1 MVWFSTAAPK
11 CRRAHIHICY
21 SSSVCV
27 RRDCV
32 CVGSHSYHTHV
43 ATRTCTYIY
52 MFPSQVVGGSD
63 VATRLF
69 KYIAMCAI
77 MCLIPI
83 HITHFSLCHNHYL
96 VLCHNRCVAITLWR
110 CVAFAMFPFV
120 VSQSLFG
127 VVTQSPCFSYLF
139 VVSQSLFPVVSQ
151 SLFGVV
157 AHIPYAR
164 RCLYT

>member
-1 MVWFSTAAPK
+1 MLWFSTTAPK
-11 CRRAHIHICY
+11 CRRAHIHIC
-21 SSSVCV
+21 SSSIV
-27 RRDCV
+27 RVRCECV
-32 CVGSHSYHTHV
+32 CVGYRSYHTHV

-52 MFPSQVVGGSD
+52 RFPIQVVGGSD
-63 VATRLF
+63 VTTRRF
-69 KYIAMCAI
+69 KYIAICAI

-83 HITHFSLCHNHYL
+83 HITHFSLCHNHSL
-96 VLCHNRCVAITLWR
+96 ALCHNRSVAITRWR

-127 VVTQSPCFSYLF
+127 VVTQSPCFSYMF

-151 SLFGVV
+151 SLFVVV
-157 AHIPYAR
+157 AHIPHAR